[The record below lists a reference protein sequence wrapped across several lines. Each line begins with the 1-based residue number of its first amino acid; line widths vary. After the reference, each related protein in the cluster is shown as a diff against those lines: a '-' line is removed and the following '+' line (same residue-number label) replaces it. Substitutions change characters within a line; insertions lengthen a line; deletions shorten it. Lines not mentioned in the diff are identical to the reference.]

1 MAKYSDVIA
10 LMRTLSTMYKE
21 PTSAKD
27 YMTIGYN
34 KAVADA
40 VVTVHRQ
47 PAADVVEVV
56 RCKECSS
63 RSIVPNSDGHYWCNQ
78 WYASVFYE
86 NGYCYKAQRSE
97 RREDADKTD

>member
-56 RCKECSS
+56 RCKECKHKYY
-63 RSIVPNSDGHYWCNQ
+63 DGNQIICQKLYWCDGNNFEPSAEDFCS
-78 WYASVFYE
+78 Y
-86 NGYCYKAQRSE
+86 GE
-97 RREDADKTD
+97 RGEDE